1 MHQHLMPCLV
11 LQDFD
16 SPSLKTK
23 RHYNS
28 FATGFFLR
36 LGSVRAALEAHGR
49 CDVASEELLSAELR
63 CHRCGAPQRNM
74 PALKAHLRTHA

>member
-1 MHQHLMPCLV
+1 MPCLG
-11 LQDFD
+11 LQDLD

-28 FATGFFLR
+28 FATGFFLC

-74 PALKAHLRTHA
+74 PALKAHLRTHARARTQ